1 MVLEYGDPA
10 KPAARISIKLSAT
23 ARCLSRH
30 LRTNKEGTMRPFLA
44 FGAAA
49 GLTALV
55 AWMVIAP
62 PKKTALT
69 METSRSLNAAPD
81 WRLVT
86 ERSPYMRTE
95 R

>member
-1 MVLEYGDPA
+1 
-10 KPAARISIKLSAT
+10 
-23 ARCLSRH
+23 
-30 LRTNKEGTMRPFLA
+30 MRPYLA

-49 GLTALV
+49 SLIALV
-55 AWMVIAP
+55 VGMVIAP
-62 PKKTALT
+62 PKKAALT

-81 WRLVT
+81 SRLVT